1 MVIQQPLQP
10 ALVHAIVA
18 ADPDRKRLSRTAS
31 FAVAVS
37 VAAHV
42 AVGFYIYQAK
52 YASPPVQLTPPDTPI
67 TTVFRPNVVVKPTPR
82 TLKPVSHPLAVR
94 QPAQQFLPSVDT
106 APLAPFVAPKLSDQ
120 PPTLAQTVTPPLLPE
135 QPKPSVITSPDWLSR
150 PGPTEFS
157 RYYPQAAYDRNAS
170 GSVTLACQVSA
181 SGHVRDCGVAAETP
195 QGLGFGQAAQKL
207 APYFRMSPQT
217 RDGAPVDGAKVTIP
231 IRFSLAQ

>member
-10 ALVHAIVA
+10 AFVHAIVA
-18 ADPDRKRLSRTAS
+18 ADPDRRRLSRTAS

-52 YASPPVQLTPPDTPI
+52 YASLPTQLTPPDII
-67 TTVFRPNVVVKPTPR
+67 TTFRPNVVVKPPPR
-82 TLKPVSHPLAVR
+82 TPLQPVSHPLAAR
-94 QPAQQFLPSVDT
+94 QPAQQFLPTVDT
-106 APLAPFVAPKLSDQ
+106 APLAPFISPKLSDQ
-120 PPTLAQTVTPPLLPE
+120 PPQLSQIVTPPQLPV
-135 QPKPSVITSPDWLSR
+135 QTRPDVLTSPDWLSR

-157 RYYPQAAYDRNAS
+157 RYYPQPAYDRNAS
-170 GSVTLACQVSA
+170 GSVTLACLVSA

-231 IRFSLAQ
+231 IRFSLAR